1 MFKIPRKSLEFL
13 LLSFVSTESCV
24 GDKRG
29 KRSKRERMILQG
41 LGEGLG
47 TKGVCIDT
55 SSQNPARTAKSPSVR
70 AIGA

>member
-1 MFKIPRKSLEFL
+1 
-13 LLSFVSTESCV
+13 
-24 GDKRG
+24 
-29 KRSKRERMILQG
+29 MILQG